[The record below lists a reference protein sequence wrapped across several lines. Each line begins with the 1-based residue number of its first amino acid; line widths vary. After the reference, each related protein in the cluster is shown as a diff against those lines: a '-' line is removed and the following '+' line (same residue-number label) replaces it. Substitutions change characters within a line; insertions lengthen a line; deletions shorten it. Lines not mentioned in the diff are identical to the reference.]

1 MPPRPRLTG
10 PDRRRQI
17 LDAAC
22 GLFARQGFSGATTRQ
37 IAERAHIT
45 EALIFRHFSNKED
58 LYWAVLED
66 KCQRKKQLH
75 LKLAAANDNG
85 AAPDEMFASIAE
97 DILRR
102 NSEDTTLTRL
112 LLFSALDNHR
122 LAHRF
127 FRTYILDYYGILAG
141 RIRKLVKRGAF
152 RRVNPLL
159 AARGFLGMLIYHIW
173 IQELF
178 GGQRYHKL
186 DPRQVSKT
194 LTEIWMEGMR
204 ARP

>member
-10 PDRRRQI
+10 ADRRRQI

-45 EALIFRHFSNKED
+45 EALIFRHFTNKED

-66 KCQRKKQLH
+66 KCHRKKHLR
-75 LKLAAANDNG
+75 LKLATANGNG
-85 AAPDEMFASIAE
+85 DQSDEVFASIAE

-127 FRTYILDYYGILAG
+127 FRTYIMDYYGILAD
-141 RIRKLVKRGAF
+141 RIRGLVKRRAF

-186 DPRQVSKT
+186 DPRHVSQT
-194 LTEIWMEGMR
+194 LTKIWMDGMR

>member
-1 MPPRPRLTG
+1 MPSRPRLTG

-45 EALIFRHFSNKED
+45 EALIFRHFPNKED
-58 LYWAVLED
+58 LYWAVLEE
-66 KCQRKKQLH
+66 KCVRKRQRH
-75 LKLAAANDNG
+75 LKIATANGNG
-85 AAPDEMFASIAE
+85 HAPDEVFASIAE

-102 NSEDTTLTRL
+102 NGEDTTLTRL

-127 FRTYILDYYGILAG
+127 FRTYILDYYGVLAG
-141 RIRKLVKRGAF
+141 RIRGLVKRGAF

-194 LTEIWMEGMR
+194 LTQIWMDGMR

>member
-37 IAERAHIT
+37 IAEQAHIT
-45 EALIFRHFSNKED
+45 EALIFRHFPNKED
-58 LYWAVLED
+58 LYWAVIED
-66 KCQRKKQLH
+66 KCQPRKQRH
-75 LKLAAANDNG
+75 LKIATANGNG
-85 AAPDEMFASIAE
+85 AGPSEVFAAIAE

-102 NSEDTTLTRL
+102 TSEDTTLTRL
-112 LLFSALDNHR
+112 LLFSALDHHR

-127 FRTYILDYYGILAG
+127 FRTYIMDYYGILAK
-141 RIRKLVKRGAF
+141 RIRGLVRHGSF

-186 DPRQVSKT
+186 DPRQVSRT

>member
-1 MPPRPRLTG
+1 MSARPRLAA

-37 IAERAHIT
+37 IAERARIN
-45 EALIFRHFSNKED
+45 EALIFRHFPNKED

-66 KCQRKKQLH
+66 KCQAKKQRH
-75 LKLAAANDNG
+75 RQLAAGDGNG
-85 AAPDEMFASIAE
+85 AGPEETFAAIAE

-127 FRTYILDYYGILAG
+127 FRTYILDYYRLLAG
-141 RIRKLVKRGAF
+141 RIRGLMRRGKF

-178 GGQRYHKL
+178 GGRRYHRL
-186 DPRQVSKT
+186 DPRQVSRT

-204 ARP
+204 ARS